1 MCSSGW
7 AWVAM
12 ERQAKRVCTD
22 VGEEALMADAAPV
35 DFIVKVG
42 LCNQSLIAVR
52 ESEGCHTKT
61 SPRDPVCLLGKIR
74 QPTSTAYKIEPR
86 TRPL

>member
-1 MCSSGW
+1 
-7 AWVAM
+7 
-12 ERQAKRVCTD
+12 
-22 VGEEALMADAAPV
+22 MADAAPV

-61 SPRDPVCLLGKIR
+61 SPRDPVPFGKDHTTYQHSVAEIA
-74 QPTSTAYKIEPR
+74 PDSAT
-86 TRPL
+86 LND

>member
-7 AWVAM
+7 ARVAM

-22 VGEEALMADAAPV
+22 VGEEALMADAAPA

-42 LCNQSLIAVR
+42 LCHQSLIAR
-52 ESEGCHTKT
+52 ARAATPKPSLKT
-61 SPRDPVCLLGKIR
+61 LCLLGKTI
-74 QPTSTAYKIEPR
+74 QPTSTASKR
-86 TRPL
+86 

>member
-42 LCNQSLIAVR
+42 LCNQSLIAWCR
-52 ESEGCHTKT
+52 ESEGCHTKPALET
-61 SPRDPVCLLGKIR
+61 LCLLGKIR